1 VTTWNRNVSVG
12 VGNTCP
18 WSSFTTFVILNE
30 NTGGGAVVVVVG
42 LGAGAVVV
50 VVGLGAGLGVVVG
63 GDVRGVGAWQVAE
76 TFPVSL

>member
-1 VTTWNRNVSVG
+1 M
-12 VGNTCP
+12 
-18 WSSFTTFVILNE
+18 
-30 NTGGGAVVVVVG
+30 VVVVG